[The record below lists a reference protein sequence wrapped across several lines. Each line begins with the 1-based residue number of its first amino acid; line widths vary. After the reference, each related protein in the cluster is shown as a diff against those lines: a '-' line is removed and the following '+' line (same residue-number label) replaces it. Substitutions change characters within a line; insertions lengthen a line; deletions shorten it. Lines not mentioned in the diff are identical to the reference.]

1 MARLWQQIIKGE
13 KGQVLPIVLVLLLL
27 GGLLIAPSLSYA
39 STSLNTGQIVEKK
52 VRGLYAADA
61 GVEYSLRCIEDGSK
75 VPKKLPENVN
85 QLEVKIKAKRKKGT
99 YTLYYGELEKT
110 GKHSDYLDV
119 SGEIEW
125 DEEAE
130 AYKYTIT
137 VTWQAESG
145 EPPIKLE
152 EVGVRLPV
160 DYSYV
165 LDSAADPI
173 FPDNLST
180 DEPVDTLDG
189 VDAHMLNWELPPP
202 HPEVSEEYPAT
213 QTFYVTYITG
223 EESEEEPEG
232 DYTWVLAQRHD
243 VGEVGEIVGRL
254 YKIEAT
260 AKVPGKGG
268 ENIAKVEAYVLK
280 EEVGEW
286 EGGEEWEEE
295 WEEVVEA
302 LRTHIL
308 SWEIIPQ

>member
-1 MARLWQQIIKGE
+1 MAKLWQQITKSE
-13 KGQVLPIVLVLLLL
+13 KGQALPIVLILLVV
-27 GGLLIAPSLSYA
+27 GGLLVAPSLNYA
-39 STSLNTGQIVEKK
+39 ATSLNAGRIVKQN
-52 VRGLYAADA
+52 VRGIYAADA
-61 GVEYSLRCIEDGSK
+61 GVEHALWCIENDSK
-75 VPKKLPENVN
+75 IPKKLPENVN
-85 QLEVKIKAKRKKGT
+85 QLEVKINDKKEKGT
-99 YTLYYGELEKT
+99 YTIYYGELTKT
-110 GKHSDYLDV
+110 GKHSDWLDV
-119 SGEIEW
+119 EGEMVW
-125 DEEAE
+125 DEEEE
-130 AYKYTIT
+130 AYEYTIT
-137 VTWQAESG
+137 VTWQAEPGS
-145 EPPIKLE
+145 PNIKLD

-160 DYSYV
+160 GYSYQSGSA
-165 LDSAADPI
+165 DS
-173 FPDNLST
+173 FGDNLST
-180 DEPVDTLDG
+180 EEPDDTLDG
-189 VDAHMLNWELPPP
+189 AGAHMLNWELAKPY
-202 HPEVSEEYPAT
+202 PEVSEEDPTAT
-213 QTFYVTYITG
+213 QTFYITG